1 MWVSESG
8 SAIAGSGLTED
19 ITAALV
25 DHMETPETGA
35 KLMWRRR
42 EWRYFLLEA
51 NIPFSFVLINPGW
64 SFFLTK
70 NAFGGHCIACVLH
83 PLRM

>member
-8 SAIAGSGLTED
+8 SAVAGSGLTD
-19 ITAALV
+19 DVTAALY
-25 DHMETPETGA
+25 HMETPETGA

-42 EWRYFLLEA
+42 EWRCFLLEA

-64 SFFLTK
+64 SFFLNK
-70 NAFGGHCIACVLH
+70 ERVWCIARVLH